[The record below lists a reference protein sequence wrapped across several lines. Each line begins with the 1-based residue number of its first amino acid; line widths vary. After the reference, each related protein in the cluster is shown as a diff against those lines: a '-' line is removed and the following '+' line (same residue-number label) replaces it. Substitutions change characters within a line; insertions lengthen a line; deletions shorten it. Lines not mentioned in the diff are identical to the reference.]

1 MDQKK
6 LNKLLRN
13 EDGGLTIK
21 QFLKKLRK
29 TLGADAPLVKQLD
42 DWESKDYE
50 PGQLLSL
57 RSVLRDEVTTK
68 RPHFGKMED
77 TAKLLDDDR
86 KKVKSLRAVARELL
100 TAQQLHRWVA
110 NYEKIYKRAL
120 KSD

>member
-13 EDGGLTIK
+13 EEGGLTIK

-42 DWESKDYE
+42 DWESKDYD
-50 PGQLLSL
+50 PGQLLNL
-57 RSVLRDEVTTK
+57 RSVLRDEVMTK

-86 KKVKSLRAVARELL
+86 KKVKSLRAAVRELH

-110 NYEKIYKRAL
+110 NYEKIYKRAP
-120 KSD
+120 KAD